1 MMQSSAHAISRV
13 GLRSLALA
21 PARGK
26 SKPNLTAA
34 AHSPCA
40 TAVLELRQGYTL
52 CLSEPCVQKLGS
64 EYASPES
71 PTASKVLRAPTARRY
86 KQARSAARDT
96 RLGRRAQY
104 RPEGLIGLSV
114 WRGIR
119 EGACEL
125 VAA

>member
-1 MMQSSAHAISRV
+1 MLGLCWSWLGSRP
-13 GLRSLALA
+13 LFLPALVFA
-21 PARGK
+21 SRQLYPY
-26 SKPNLTAA
+26 
-34 AHSPCA
+34 A
-40 TAVLELRQGYTL
+40 TADLELRQGCTL

-64 EYASPES
+64 EHASPES

-96 RLGRRAQY
+96 RLGRRARY
-104 RPEGLIGLSV
+104 RPEGSIGLSV